1 MNRRSVLAKLGLS
14 ALAGSV
20 LASCSEDDSQLSGKT
35 VEPEPSAEDGLVEL
49 LFVQKSAGV
58 SFDGDALTLIDVDPQ
73 TLFFSDRPQDIA
85 GFLSFGELV
94 KLVGEGPDS
103 FKEDPPNATL
113 VVFGGDNLAEVVME
127 LSEKPRLEGGNMIFP
142 SVYIIEGDPPATGGA
157 SALFIDT
164 IGRPLSP
171 VSVAGVHR
179 RKRRRRRRVTPGPR

>member
-1 MNRRSVLAKLGLS
+1 MDRRS
-14 ALAGSV
+14 ALAKIGLSTLAGSL
-20 LASCSEDDSQLSGKT
+20 LAGCGRDDSQQSGGT

-49 LFVQKSAGV
+49 LFVQKSAGIT
-58 SFDGDALTLIDVDPQ
+58 FDGDALTLVDVDPQ

-85 GFLSFGELV
+85 GFLSFDELV

-113 VVFGGDNLAEVVME
+113 IVFGGDIIAEVVME
-127 LSEKPRLEGGNMIFP
+127 LSASPRIEGKNMIFP
-142 SVYIIEGDPPATGGA
+142 SVYIIEGDLPSTGGA

-171 VSVAGVHR
+171 GSVAGVHR
-179 RKRRRRRRVTPGPR
+179 RHRRRRRRASPGPR

>member
-1 MNRRSVLAKLGLS
+1 MDRRSVLAKLGLS

-20 LASCSEDDSQLSGKT
+20 LASCGENDSQQSGGT

-49 LFVQKSAGV
+49 LFVQKSAGI
-58 SFDGDALTLIDVDPQ
+58 SFDGDALTLVDVDPQ

-94 KLVGEGPDS
+94 NLVGEGPDS
-103 FKEDPPNATL
+103 FKDDPPNATL
-113 VVFGGDNLAEVVME
+113 VVIGGDNLTEVVME
-127 LSEKPRLEGGNMIFP
+127 LSEKPRLEGRNMVFP
-142 SVYIIEGDPPATGGA
+142 SVYIIEGAPPATGGA

-179 RKRRRRRRVTPGPR
+179 RQRRRRTPGPR

>member
-1 MNRRSVLAKLGLS
+1 MDRRSALAKLGLS

-20 LASCSEDDSQLSGKT
+20 LASCGEDDSQPSGGAAET
-35 VEPEPSAEDGLVEL
+35 EPFAEDGLVEL
-49 LFVQKSAGV
+49 LFVQKSSGI
-58 SFDGDALTLIDVDPQ
+58 SFDGGALTLVDVDPQ

-113 VVFGGDNLAEVVME
+113 VVIGGDNLSEVVME
-127 LSEKPRLEGGNMIFP
+127 LSEKPRLEGRNMVFP
-142 SVYIIEGDPPATGGA
+142 SVNIIEGDPPATGGA

-179 RKRRRRRRVTPGPR
+179 RHRRRRRRTPGPR